1 MPTGM
6 FLSYIDLLLAYGL
19 LFTARP
25 AYFPTRVKG
34 FFFFFWRN
42 ALTEVSTPWQNVAL
56 RILKSIL
63 HEGTANEL
71 LSYRSLY
78 CILRTLSSY
87 ICDYMQPYR
96 EYISEFC
103 TALKCIASSRNSCA
117 TLHPGE
123 LKHSIEQRSA
133 TPAYLSLY
141 YTYGMLR
148 STHALDL
155 ALDLACPGPCPPS
168 CLAVRLQIL
177 QRSTQCFIMSRHF

>member
-1 MPTGM
+1 MGSCLRPGQPTSPREWRG
-6 FLSYIDLLLAYGL
+6 FL
-19 LFTARP
+19 
-25 AYFPTRVKG
+25 
-34 FFFFFWRN
+34 FFFCVNFMRFLPRGRMLPCASWRAFSTKGLRTN
-42 ALTEVSTPWQNVAL
+42 YLAIGHYTAYYVPWAVIYVTICSLTENIS
-56 RILKSIL
+56 
-63 HEGTANEL
+63 ANSVNL
-71 LSYRSLY
+71 
-78 CILRTLSSY
+78 
-87 ICDYMQPYR
+87 
-96 EYISEFC
+96 C